1 MKIFMIIKL
10 PMRKNL
16 SVETIKNTGKCIVII
31 LPIILIT
38 CCEVASMKSN
48 TDDLF
53 KLIGS
58 LSEQRPF
65 NTKKIEEITGL
76 ALQPIKNESN
86 EYFTKYRS
94 EGKSEKHDFELSLE
108 MRFPTSK
115 SSHSDGL
122 LILHINSELCIK
134 QDEIIKRFG
143 LGEPRPPS
151 PNMHP
156 EKALLYI
163 AYRYEWGK
171 ISFGIK
177 YHDPKCLEKIVLNAI
192 EEK

>member
-1 MKIFMIIKL
+1 MPI
-10 PMRKNL
+10 RKNL
-16 SVETIKNTGKCIVII
+16 SVETIKYTGKCIAII
-31 LPIILIT
+31 LSIIFIT
-38 CCEVASMKSN
+38 CCEVASMTSN
-48 TDDLF
+48 ANDLF
-53 KLIGS
+53 KMVDL

-76 ALQPIKNESN
+76 TLQPIDNESN

-108 MRFPTSK
+108 LRFPTSK

-122 LILHINSELCIK
+122 LILHINSGICIK
-134 QDEIIKRFG
+134 QDEIIKRYG
-143 LGEPRPPS
+143 LGEPKPPNS
-151 PNMHP
+151 NMHP

-163 AYRYEWGK
+163 AYRYKWGK

-177 YHDPKCLEKIVLNAI
+177 YHDPQCLEKIVLNAI